1 MIPLVALS
9 FLLQLLLEDTDSTL
23 RVAIPCTSDS
33 QSLVLHLL
41 FYFSLTS
48 SRQESLVHALVL
60 VLRKLFGELSPK
72 RVLLLSSSFSR
83 SCLLVSLLSPV
94 PVLLLLLLLF
104 RDKKSDWQKEEVRR
118 VLQVHLNMLQKDWLK
133 GRPCKDCLKSG
144 WSAIRFAVKYTCP
157 LSMSAYLTVSF
168 SCLPWILPCN
178 SWQFQLF
185 SDAYSSSLAAFSSVN
200 AFSSSFESDSLI
212 ANREVSSFFFSN
224 IQFFILI
231 LVCER
236 DSYISFLIIKAI
248 LHSWFSHSSNLSFK
262 YRETDSSAKN
272 FLLLQ
277 SRESSCPRVS
287 LRTSF
292 YYCPGDL
299 ERGSLSSLAKSVSPT
314 TTRLDK
320 RQDDH
325 SVSLQLFTL
334 VLYSTRRWQSTRVD
348 LTQFHD
354 LDLFTS
360 RFNIERRQP
369 WKWVPFWRTALPT
382 DLSLIP
388 SFLRL
393 KFILKE
399 TTFLTT
405 MPVTM
410 RLQ

>member
-277 SRESSCPRVS
+277 SRESNCPRVS

-299 ERGSLSSLAKSVSPT
+299 VKGVHSLLLQNLSLPRRRDWTRDRTTIQFHCSCSPSSSILLDDDSLRVLISLSFTTSTSSLRDSTSKEDNLENEFLFDE
-314 TTRLDK
+314 RL
-320 RQDDH
+320 
-325 SVSLQLFTL
+325 
-334 VLYSTRRWQSTRVD
+334 
-348 LTQFHD
+348 
-354 LDLFTS
+354 
-360 RFNIERRQP
+360 
-369 WKWVPFWRTALPT
+369 
-382 DLSLIP
+382 
-388 SFLRL
+388 FLRICL
-393 KFILKE
+393 WSQVSSVWSLFSRKLHSW
-399 TTFLTT
+399 LLC
-405 MPVTM
+405 
-410 RLQ
+410 RS